1 VIISDV
7 DECATNTHTCT
18 AGQICVNVYGGFR
31 CLDNV
36 PYTSGESTS
45 LFDTTTTIITITIVI
60 IIIIIKSPLATL
72 RAVNAS
78 VLSIC
83 PSVYLFVGLSPKYKK
98 NAIFSK
104 TKQFRATVSIDA
116 L

>member
-1 VIISDV
+1 MIISDV

-45 LFDTTTTIITITIVI
+45 LFDTTTAIITITIVI
-60 IIIIIKSPLATL
+60 IIIIIIIIIFIIKPPLATA
-72 RAVNAS
+72 RAA
-78 VLSIC
+78 
-83 PSVYLFVGLSPKYKK
+83 
-98 NAIFSK
+98 
-104 TKQFRATVSIDA
+104 
-116 L
+116 